1 MNYFFFCIRIY
12 CNFILYNVGLNVV
25 VIVGIWGII
34 IIIIDV
40 CLIDVGFLYLIIDV
54 FIIIVVIIIINDIIE
69 YVRIINFIIIDG
81 ELIDGGCFL
90 DWCLVYR
97 LILVGLVD
105 GRIFIFISIDVICMI
120 SLIL

>member
-12 CNFILYNVGLNVV
+12 CNFILYNVYVGLNVV

-40 CLIDVGFLYLIIDV
+40 CLINVGFLYLIIDV

-105 GRIFIFISIDVICMI
+105 G
-120 SLIL
+120 

>member
-40 CLIDVGFLYLIIDV
+40 CLINVGFLYLIIDV

-105 GRIFIFISIDVICMI
+105 GWIFIFISIDVICMI